1 MNYIKSDNRDDGSD
15 DAPFNMSMYYYMDL
29 SKILNQKDQAYMDDD
44 ITRWCKFISVIFKRI
59 VFKLKEPEEN
69 EIQNLL
75 NQAKEKIEHNDMT
88 AVEQLHEC
96 DIRLMK
102 LMNKY
107 KMIFPRGMSYGL
119 DKIDKR
125 YGLGG
130 INDG

>member
-1 MNYIKSDNRDDGSD
+1 
-15 DAPFNMSMYYYMDL
+15 MYYYMDL

-69 EIQNLL
+69 EIQTLL